1 VTNALKH
8 RFRLS
13 GVLLK
18 LCRLILA
25 ALCNFYLF
33 GQSRGTWV
41 FSNILGLVLA
51 ISRKP

>member
-1 VTNALKH
+1 MTNALKH